1 MRQHDCLNP
10 GSVFQKPGEVRQ
22 KHSVRVLARTGEH
35 LTAVD
40 EQNAIVMLDCHTVAT
55 NATKATQKR
64 HSNYL
69 GHYISALA
77 K

>member
-1 MRQHDCLNP
+1 
-10 GSVFQKPGEVRQ
+10 
-22 KHSVRVLARTGEH
+22 LARTGEH